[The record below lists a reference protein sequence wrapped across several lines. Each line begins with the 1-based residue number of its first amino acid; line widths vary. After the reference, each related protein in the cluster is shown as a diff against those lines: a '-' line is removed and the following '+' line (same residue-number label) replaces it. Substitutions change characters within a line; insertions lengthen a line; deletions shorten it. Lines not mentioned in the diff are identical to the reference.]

1 MKPHRARRA
10 GRQKAIATVPRWM
23 LAFLTLAFVVQ
34 VAMHGAVPPPR
45 AGAAALPVA
54 PGVDIARLL
63 SLGEPAVLG
72 HVYMLYLQAFDNQ
85 PGISIPFRE
94 LDFARVIGWLG
105 LIAQLD
111 PRGDYPHLFASRLY
125 AEVPDPPRQRAMLD
139 FVYRSFLQD
148 PNRRWR
154 WLAHGVV
161 LARHRLHDLPLA
173 MKFAQAIRRYATGP
187 EVPHWAT
194 QMEIFVLEDMNELE
208 AAKVLL
214 GGLISSGQITD
225 PHEMHFLTMRHNA
238 LEKRLAGK
246 TAR

>member
-1 MKPHRARRA
+1 MIARDERP
-10 GRQKAIATVPRWM
+10 IAAVPR
-23 LAFLTLAFVVQ
+23 
-34 VAMHGAVPPPR
+34 AVF
-45 AGAAALPVA
+45 AALAAALFLQVAWQLTQPKPVA
-54 PGVDIARLL
+54 RAEALESPPTVESLRVA
-63 SLGEPAVLG
+63 SLGEPVALAQL
-72 HVYMLYLQAFDNQ
+72 MTLYLQAFDNQ

-94 LDFARVIGWLG
+94 LDFGRVIGWLG
-105 LIAQLD
+105 LISQLD

-161 LARHRLHDLPLA
+161 LARHRLHDMPLA

-214 GGLISSGQITD
+214 GGLIASGQVTD
-225 PHEMHFLTMRHNA
+225 PHELHFLTMRQNA

-246 TAR
+246 SVR